1 MSLDIYR
8 NFMVI
13 VDEGSLTSAAKILH
27 IAQPALTNQIR
38 ILEDRFGAELI
49 QTGRGIRQIKVTDA
63 GRVLYEK
70 AKYLCELED
79 SAVKEINDI
88 NRGLSGVLNIGVAP
102 SVSEH
107 VINNLLLDF
116 QRIYKNITVELY
128 ELVSGDI
135 GELLLAGVCEIG
147 IIRAPLPYQHLLN
160 SYMIE
165 NEVMSAIF
173 RKDSQWIKNPGESL
187 SISDLLGV
195 PICMDRTFRDRMK
208 SAFDEINASAN
219 IVSTCVLR
227 QSCVTFAKSGDAVA
241 LVSAGTID
249 EMGDDLYCLPLRGEV
264 HKLKKSLI
272 TVKNR
277 GLSAVAL
284 NFLKF
289 AGERFGQEWDI
300 QQ

>member
-13 VDEGSLTSAAKILH
+13 VDEGSLTSAAKRLH

-38 ILEDRFGAELI
+38 ILEDKFGAELI

-63 GRVLYEK
+63 GKVLYDK

-79 SAVKEINDI
+79 SAVKEIRDI

-107 VINNLLLDF
+107 VINHLILDF

-128 ELVSGDI
+128 ELISSDI
-135 GELLLAGVCEIG
+135 GDMLLAGVCEIG

-160 SYMIE
+160 SYLME

-173 RKDSQWIKNPGESL
+173 RKDNPWIKNPGESL
-187 SISDLLGV
+187 SIGDLVGV
-195 PICMDRTFRDRMK
+195 PLCMDRSFRDGMK
-208 SAFDEINASAN
+208 NSFDEINASAN
-219 IVSTCVLR
+219 VVSTCVLR
-227 QSCVTFAKSGDAVA
+227 QSCVTFAKSGEAVA
-241 LVSAGTID
+241 LVPAGTMD
-249 EMGDDLYCLPLRGEV
+249 AMGDDMYCLPLRGDV
-264 HKLKKSLI
+264 HKLKKSLV

-277 GLSAVAL
+277 SLSVVAS
-284 NFLKF
+284 NFIKF
-289 AGERFGQEWDI
+289 CGERLGLEWDI
-300 QQ
+300 